1 MKALILVLL
10 FASFTG
16 FAQDGE
22 PSYRFKLGT
31 VEYTIHISQNAED
44 AKIDTT
50 YYNLYRVG
58 KAKMIGKHIKEITNI
73 STKEILGESYY
84 NVGHDKII
92 FYYSTKEEGAIA
104 HIYSQNKKGL
114 MDYKSEEVKIPP
126 PEQIRVD
133 YYNENPIV
141 ERMVPTIALYE
152 PIDQVDEIAEYPGG
166 INKLRQF
173 IAANIIFPDLAIE
186 YDVSGTVVATFIVE
200 KDGTISNIEIVKK
213 LGYGCDEEVI
223 RVLKKAEKWKP
234 AQLNGEAVRYSYR
247 LPVAFAPMN

>member
-50 YYNLYRVG
+50 YYILYRVG

-73 STKEILGESYY
+73 ATKEILGESYY

-104 HIYSQNKKGL
+104 HIYTQNKKGL

-141 ERMVPTIALYE
+141 ERMVPTVAVYE
-152 PIDQVDEIAEYPGG
+152 PIDQVDEVAEYPGG
-166 INKLRQF
+166 INKLREF
-173 IAANIIFPDLAIE
+173 LSNNIVYPDLAIE
-186 YDVSGTVVATFIVE
+186 NNVNGKVVATFIVE
-200 KDGTISNIEIVKK
+200 KDGSISSITIINQ
-213 LGYGCDEEVI
+213 LGFGCDEEVI
-223 RVLKKAEKWKP
+223 RILNLTPKWKP
-234 AQLNGEAVRYSYR
+234 AQLRGNPVRSIYT
-247 LPVAFAPMN
+247 LPVQFVTEE